1 MGFSHFELSEELS
14 NMSTF
19 ILPFGLFKYKRLS
32 MVGLCVSPDV
42 MQSKM
47 TQLFNDCS
55 HIKVYMDD
63 ILLFTKGTYG
73 EHLNQVDEALERLR
87 SKNMAINA
95 LKSFWAVDKV
105 DYSGFRLT
113 KQGILPQTKK
123 VKAIMGME
131 RPKNKKELRQFIGMV
146 NYYRYMWKKQSHVLV
161 PLDTLAGKNSKFEW
175 KEEHYTTAFNEM
187 KAIVSK
193 ETLLSFPEYSQ
204 RFELYVD
211 ASDKQLS
218 AVLMQGK
225 KVLAFFLK
233 KLTEMMKKYG
243 VREKEMLSVIE
254 SLKEF

>member
-1 MGFSHFELSEELS
+1 
-14 NMSTF
+14 
-19 ILPFGLFKYKRLS
+19 
-32 MVGLCVSPDV
+32 
-42 MQSKM
+42 
-47 TQLFNDCS
+47 
-55 HIKVYMDD
+55 
-63 ILLFTKGTYG
+63 
-73 EHLNQVDEALERLR
+73 
-87 SKNMAINA
+87 
-95 LKSFWAVDKV
+95 
-105 DYSGFRLT
+105 
-113 KQGILPQTKK
+113 
-123 VKAIMGME
+123 
-131 RPKNKKELRQFIGMV
+131 
-146 NYYRYMWKKQSHVLV
+146 MWKKQSHVLV